1 MKLFSI
7 IFEIYAF
14 RMSLITCMQLVW
26 KDQSILRIPIAKIFM
41 VFKMA
46 YILSSNVYMCVGC
59 LIL

>member
-1 MKLFSI
+1 MKLFSV

-14 RMSLITCMQLVW
+14 RMSLITCMQLVG

-46 YILSSNVYMCVGC
+46 FE
-59 LIL
+59 